1 MYNLTGSLLTFAAG
15 GCLMRRCWLGSG
27 CAGGLQ
33 CPQGLTSW
41 LVAPPGDPY

>member
-1 MYNLTGSLLTFAAG
+1 MCNLTESLLTFAADD
-15 GCLMRRCWLGSG
+15 CLMRCCWLGSG

-41 LVAPPGDPY
+41 LVVPPGGPC